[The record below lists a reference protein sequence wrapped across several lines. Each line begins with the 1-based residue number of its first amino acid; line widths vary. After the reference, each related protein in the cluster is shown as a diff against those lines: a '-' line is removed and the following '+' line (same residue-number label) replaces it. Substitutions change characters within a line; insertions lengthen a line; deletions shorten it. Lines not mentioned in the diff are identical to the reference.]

1 MQKQKKAPYFAKAEK
16 CKVDYE
22 KNMKNYNKYLEEGR
36 KEDEA
41 VQLYSQRLVMT
52 TMLRMV
58 VKRSEPGYPMD
69 DSWKSMS
76 SSFDNIIALLG
87 EMMETAKSIQET
99 LKQER
104 MKKQAELE
112 TTTLK
117 ENLVLLVISEP
128 EESNLIESE
137 TLQQDQSL
145 VVLQSNN
152 ILVLESGLSLNFKKT
167 IAPTMMKSSFL
178 LEARNGESEKWLLPH
193 GCLDTISWSLRTSS
207 EWKRGIMI
215 CDYGSAGSKSQ
226 FQPAQLR
233 KYKSSIPPATALP
246 PKANEVSCEQDDAPG
261 ESRSQQDDALYWCIV
276 EAILPGEVKPQDAV
290 EDILKNGSLFKESS
304 LRLESTLLVVLT
316 LHGVQLSDASVS
328 IRFTDGTTFEELT
341 DSEGYGISLWLV
353 QGMFRANGGRGY
365 IKKPDILLK
374 SGSDSEI
381 FEPKATLPVKTTL
394 RVTIYMGEGWYLT
407 SVPLSSILTS

>member
-1 MQKQKKAPYFAKAEK
+1 
-16 CKVDYE
+16 
-22 KNMKNYNKYLEEGR
+22 
-36 KEDEA
+36 
-41 VQLYSQRLVMT
+41 
-52 TMLRMV
+52 
-58 VKRSEPGYPMD
+58 MD

-167 IAPTMMKSSFL
+167 IAPTVMKSSFL
-178 LEARNGESEKWLLPH
+178 LEARNGESEKWLLPY

-215 CDYGSAGSKSQ
+215 RDYG
-226 FQPAQLR
+226 
-233 KYKSSIPPATALP
+233 
-246 PKANEVSCEQDDAPG
+246 
-261 ESRSQQDDALYWCIV
+261 
-276 EAILPGEVKPQDAV
+276 
-290 EDILKNGSLFKESS
+290 
-304 LRLESTLLVVLT
+304 
-316 LHGVQLSDASVS
+316 
-328 IRFTDGTTFEELT
+328 
-341 DSEGYGISLWLV
+341 
-353 QGMFRANGGRGY
+353 
-365 IKKPDILLK
+365 
-374 SGSDSEI
+374 
-381 FEPKATLPVKTTL
+381 
-394 RVTIYMGEGWYLT
+394 
-407 SVPLSSILTS
+407 